1 MVETSKIKIK
11 IKNQSWFH
19 VSTSKCLWTENGV
32 NFKFNDHARVEDS
45 KIIFRWGGKQFAAAN
60 GGK

>member
-1 MVETSKIKIK
+1 MSQLVNVYGLK
-11 IKNQSWFH
+11 
-19 VSTSKCLWTENGV
+19 NGV